1 MSSEDRRPPPNQSA
15 GGTLAGAL
23 KVKVRQF
30 LDLQVATVTADVH
43 AWLAERSGTVLE
55 VGCGDQPYRPFVPA
69 GCAYTGLEWERARTD
84 FAMQA
89 NPDTVYYEGGAF
101 PFADATFDNLFHT
114 EVLEHVADYR
124 SFLAEC
130 RRVLKPGAP
139 LLLSVPFQARYHFI
153 PHDYWRFT
161 PAGLQAILEEAGFR
175 SVRVEARG
183 TDVTVALYKSVA
195 VLYRLA
201 YGGPLGK
208 LAFAGASPAVVAMLS
223 AAHASIK
230 LGVGSKDDCLGYT
243 VYATAAPRS

>member
-1 MSSEDRRPPPNQSA
+1 MSTEDRRPPPNQAA
-15 GGTLAGAL
+15 GGTLGGAL

-43 AWLAERSGTVLE
+43 AWLAERSGSVLE

-69 GCAYTGLEWERARTD
+69 GCTYTGLEWERARTD

-89 NPDTVYYEGGAF
+89 NPDTVYYDGGAF
-101 PFADATFDNLFHT
+101 PFPDATFDNLFHT

-124 SFLAEC
+124 SFLGEC
-130 RRVLKPGAP
+130 RRVMKPGAP

-161 PAGLQAILEEAGFR
+161 PAGLQAILEEAGFTG
-175 SVRVEARG
+175 VRVEPRG
-183 TDVTVALYKSVA
+183 TDLTVALYKSVA
-195 VLYRLA
+195 VFYRLA
-201 YGGPLGK
+201 YRGPLGK
-208 LAFAGASPAVVAMLS
+208 LAFAGFSPAVVAMLS

-243 VYATAAPRS
+243 VYATVR

>member
-1 MSSEDRRPPPNQSA
+1 MTTEDRRPPPNQSA
-15 GGTLAGAL
+15 GDNWTGAL

-43 AWLAERSGTVLE
+43 AWLAKRSGSILE

-69 GCAYTGLEWERARTD
+69 GCTYTGLEWERARTD

-89 NPDTVYYEGGAF
+89 NPDTVYYEGDTF

-114 EVLEHVADYR
+114 EVLEHVIDYQ
-124 SFLAEC
+124 SFLGEC
-130 RRVLKPGAP
+130 HRVMKPGAP
-139 LLLSVPFQARYHFI
+139 LLLSVPFQARFHFI

-161 PAGLQAILEEAGFR
+161 PSGLQAILEEAGFR
-175 SVRVEARG
+175 SVRVEPRG

-195 VLYRLA
+195 VFYRLA

-208 LAFAGASPAVVAMLS
+208 LAFAGFSPAVVAMLS

-243 VYATAAPRS
+243 VYAVR